1 MRIVAGDWR
10 GRRLESPPGQTT
22 RPTTDRVRES
32 LFNIL
37 QHAEWAQH
45 TASLLTQGDALVL
58 DAFAGS
64 GALGFEA
71 LSRGAERAWF
81 WDKSASAVT
90 TIRANAQHLKAGEQV
105 IAQRQDATKPT
116 PAPRPVD
123 LIFLDP
129 PYEQGFIPLSLTAL
143 QQQGWVYDMT
153 LIVAETKK
161 RETLTLDTS
170 WTLLDQRNIGDT
182 GLHFLRHQAA
192 YERG

>member
-10 GRRLESPPGQTT
+10 GRRLQPPPNRDT

-45 TASLLTQGDALVL
+45 TASLLTQGEALVL

-71 LSRGAERAWF
+71 LSRGAERVWL
-81 WDKSASAVT
+81 WDKSATAIT
-90 TIRANAQHLKAGEQV
+90 TIRQNADHLGAKDQV
-105 IAQRQDATKPT
+105 IAQRIDATKPT
-116 PAPRPVD
+116 AAPRPVD

-129 PYEQGFIPLSLTAL
+129 PYEQGFIPTTLDAL
-143 QQQGWVYDMT
+143 QQQGWIHELT
-153 LIVAETKK
+153 LVIAETKK
-161 RETLTLDTS
+161 RESLALTEGWL
-170 WTLLDQRNIGDT
+170 LLDHRKIGDT
-182 GLHFLRHQAA
+182 GLHFIRHELAH
-192 YERG
+192 R